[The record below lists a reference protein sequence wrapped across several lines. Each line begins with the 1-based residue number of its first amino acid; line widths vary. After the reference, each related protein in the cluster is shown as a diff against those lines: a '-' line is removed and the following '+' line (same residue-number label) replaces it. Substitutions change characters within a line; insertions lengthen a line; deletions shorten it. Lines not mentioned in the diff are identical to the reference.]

1 MKHRESSSFA
11 GHRHVRLQ
19 ECLFEELTSL
29 LRDDVEDPRLEA
41 VRVEA
46 VALSVDYRHA
56 RVHFTLIGVPDSTDV
71 RRAALAAFERA
82 KPFLRR
88 ELSLAIDMK
97 RLPDLGF
104 VCDGVLPAAERSD
117 PPVVERD
124 GDDHEEVVR

>member
-41 VRVEA
+41 VHVEA

-56 RVHFTLIGVPDSTDV
+56 RVHFTLRGVEDSSAV
-71 RRAALAAFERA
+71 RRGALEAFERA

-104 VCDGVLPAAERSD
+104 VCDGVVPIEPQSKGLLVDAVDAEGEGE
-117 PPVVERD
+117 P
-124 GDDHEEVVR
+124 

>member
-29 LRDDVEDPRLEA
+29 LRDDVEDPKLED

-71 RRAALAAFERA
+71 RRAVLAALERA

-104 VCDGVLPAAERSD
+104 VCDGVLPAAERSA
-117 PPVVERD
+117 PSGVERD
-124 GDDHEEVVR
+124 EDGEAER

>member
-29 LRDDVEDPRLEA
+29 LRHDVEDPELEA

-56 RVHFTLIGVPDSTDV
+56 RVHFTLIGVPDSADV
-71 RRAALAAFERA
+71 RRAALSALERA
-82 KPFLRR
+82 KAFLRR
-88 ELSLAIDMK
+88 ELALAIDMK

-104 VCDGVLPAAERSD
+104 VCDGVLPAASEPERGDEDGQVD
-117 PPVVERD
+117 P
-124 GDDHEEVVR
+124 